1 MGRAKQPT
9 ALLVAK
15 GKSHLT
21 KAEIASRIE
30 QEVEAPDDAVIA
42 PEYLTKKQKEEFD
55 QLTYELKRIGI
66 ISNVDSE
73 ALARYITSKDM
84 YIALTKK
91 IRTKAVIDDPAQ
103 LEYYSKIQNRY
114 FTATR
119 AAASDLGLTITS
131 RAKLVVPKLP
141 EEPKKNKFTER
152 FG

>member
-21 KAEIASRIE
+21 KAEIAARRE
-30 QEVEAPDDAVIA
+30 QEVDAPDDAVIA
-42 PEYLTKKQKEEFD
+42 PEYLTKKQRDEFE
-55 QLTYELKRIGI
+55 QIAHELKRIGI

-84 YIALTKK
+84 YVALTKK
-91 IRTKAVIDDPAQ
+91 VRTKAVIDDPAQ
-103 LEYYSKIQNRY
+103 LEYYSKIQSRY

-131 RAKLVVPKLP
+131 RAKLVMPTLP
-141 EEPKKNKFTER
+141 EEKKQNKFMER